1 MLIISYDISDNKLR
15 AKFSK
20 SLEKQGAIR
29 LQYSV
34 YEVNNTRRV
43 KDNLKVRI
51 ENYYAQK
58 FTGGDSILIFEID
71 ENKVVKYGNAIHRDQ
86 DMLFFD

>member
-51 ENYYAQK
+51 ENYYAPK

-71 ENKVVKYGNAIHRDQ
+71 ENKVIKYGNAIHRDQ